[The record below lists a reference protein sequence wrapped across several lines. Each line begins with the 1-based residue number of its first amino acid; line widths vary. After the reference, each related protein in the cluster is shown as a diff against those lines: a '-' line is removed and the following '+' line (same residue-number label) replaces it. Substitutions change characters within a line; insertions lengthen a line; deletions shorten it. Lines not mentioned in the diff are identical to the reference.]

1 MCVFCVFLFLC
12 ICEFLWYCMFSV
24 FKSDFMH
31 FWLCFM
37 CFSIIFFLAFLVC
50 FGVFLMCVFIF
61 LRVFFVSWLVNR
73 FPPTPGRKMSL
84 SPEHRPRHLLVQ
96 IQIKGHFQEFFL
108 SLSFT
113 TQGGAFVTF
122 IHFSESNVC
131 ILMTAGYVWVSII
144 YDILSRSSDYT
155 LQLSSYG
162 WFEVQSDSRLL
173 SLIDW
178 KDCIHSTERLLSS
191 IWF

>member
-1 MCVFCVFLFLC
+1 
-12 ICEFLWYCMFSV
+12 MFSV

-37 CFSIIFFLAFLVC
+37 CFSINFFLAFLVC

-73 FPPTPGRKMSL
+73 FPPTPGQKMSL
-84 SPEHRPRHLLVQ
+84 GPEHRPRHLLVQ

-122 IHFSESNVC
+122 IHFSENNVC
-131 ILMTAGYVWVSII
+131 ILMMAGYLSVSII

-155 LQLSSYG
+155 LQLSSYR

-173 SLIDW
+173 SLID
-178 KDCIHSTERLLSS
+178 
-191 IWF
+191 